1 VRARIEDAGVPPS
14 RSVLLLGATGLVGQ
28 ECLRLLVEDETV
40 SRVVVITRRPLSEQQ
55 NALKVEDHVVDFSQ
69 LASCGAYF
77 DVDQVI
83 CALGT
88 TLRKTP
94 ELDVYKSI
102 DFGYPVTAARL
113 AKEHGARHYLIVSA
127 VGANS
132 RSRLFYNRTKG
143 EAEDALKAMNF
154 RSLTI
159 AQPSVLI
166 GERAEPRLSEKIAW
180 KLSFLTPAKYRP
192 VHASSVARALVN
204 FAKID
209 EPGLRIIPNRE
220 IERLGRLA

>member
-1 VRARIEDAGVPPS
+1 
-14 RSVLLLGATGLVGQ
+14 VGQ
-28 ECLRLLVEDETV
+28 ECLRLLIDDETC
-40 SRVVVITRRPLSEQQ
+40 SHVVVITRRPLSDQQ
-55 NALKVEDHVVDFSQ
+55 RALKVEEHVIDFSQ
-69 LASCGAYF
+69 LASCGSFF

-88 TLRKTP
+88 TIRKTP
-94 ELDVYKSI
+94 SRDIYRSI

-113 AKEHGARHYLIVSA
+113 ALEHGARHYLIVSA

-132 RSRLFYNRTKG
+132 QSRLFYNRTKG
-143 EAEDALKAMNF
+143 EVEDALKAMKF

-180 KLSFLTPAKYRP
+180 KVALITPPKYRP
-192 VHASSVARALVN
+192 VHATSVANALVH
-204 FAKID
+204 FAKLD

-220 IERLGRLA
+220 IEQLGRFA

>member
-1 VRARIEDAGVPPS
+1 MLID
-14 RSVLLLGATGLVGQ
+14 
-28 ECLRLLVEDETV
+28 DETC
-40 SRVVVITRRPLSEQQ
+40 SRAVVITRRPLSDQQ
-55 NALKVEDHVVDFSQ
+55 KALKVEEHVVDFSQ
-69 LASCGAYF
+69 LASCGAFF

-94 ELDVYKSI
+94 ALDVYRSI
-102 DFGYPVTAARL
+102 DFDYPVTAARL
-113 AKEHGARHYLIVSA
+113 ALEHGSRHYLIVSA
-127 VGANS
+127 VGASS

-143 EAEDALKAMNF
+143 EVEDALKAMKF

-180 KLSFLTPAKYRP
+180 KLAFITPSKYRP
-192 VHASSVARALVN
+192 VHASSVAHALVH
-204 FAKID
+204 FARLD

-220 IERLGRLA
+220 IERLGQLA